1 MGVDVGVGIRQGL
14 KKKNIY
20 IYICLELFIKC
31 SNNYARSDWSNWVLY
46 ISTYASAVRHARAL
60 WNCHERRHVTSVRV
74 QISRHKQG
82 VSPVL
87 GIRKDAKVLLRIVR
101 TLKYN

>member
-1 MGVDVGVGIRQGL
+1 M
-14 KKKNIY
+14 
-20 IYICLELFIKC
+20 
-31 SNNYARSDWSNWVLY
+31 LY

-87 GIRKDAKVLLRIVR
+87 GIRKDAKVLLRISKDAKIQLGMSADARVR
-101 TLKYN
+101 LGISKAA